1 MKKRIVRLTEND
13 LTRVIRRVIKETNE
27 SELEELLTLD
37 LGDDFE
43 DEEEFDLADSPWD
56 TESVRK
62 ARRARELARRA
73 RELRNNDDYLPDEYE
88 FEDDVYISEIKKLKK
103 RISVMEAKLRNRRKR
118 K

>member
-37 LGDDFE
+37 LGNDFE
-43 DEEEFDLADSPWD
+43 GDKEEYDLANSPWD

-62 ARRARELARRA
+62 ARRAREL
-73 RELRNNDDYLPDEYE
+73 RNNDMYN
-88 FEDDVYISEIKKLKK
+88 SEIKKLKK
-103 RISVMEAKLRNRRKR
+103 RISVMESNLRNRRKR

>member
-1 MKKRIVRLTEND
+1 MKKKIVKLTEND
-13 LTRVIRRVIKETNE
+13 LVRIIEKVVKENKE

-43 DEEEFDLADSPWD
+43 DDEEYDLADSPWD

-62 ARRARELARRA
+62 ARRAREL
-73 RELRNNDDYLPDEYE
+73 RNNDMYN
-88 FEDDVYISEIKKLKK
+88 SEIKKLKK
-103 RISVMEAKLRNRRKR
+103 RISVMESNLRNRRKR

>member
-1 MKKRIVRLTEND
+1 MKKKIVKLTEND
-13 LTRVIRRVIKETNE
+13 LVRIIEKVVKENKE

-43 DEEEFDLADSPWD
+43 DDEEYDLADSRWD

-62 ARRARELARRA
+62 ARRARN
-73 RELRNNDDYLPDEYE
+73 LRNNHDYLPDDYE
-88 FEDDVYISEIKKLKK
+88 FEDDMYISEIKKLKK
-103 RISVMEAKLRNRRKR
+103 RISVMEYNLRNRRKR

>member
-37 LGDDFE
+37 LGNDFE
-43 DEEEFDLADSPWD
+43 GDKEEYDLANSPWD

-73 RELRNNDDYLPDEYE
+73 RELRNNQPDE
-88 FEDDVYISEIKKLKK
+88 SN
-103 RISVMEAKLRNRRKR
+103 LRNRRKR

>member
-1 MKKRIVRLTEND
+1 MKKVIKLTESD
-13 LTRVIRRVIKETNE
+13 LVRIIEKVVKENKE

-43 DEEEFDLADSPWD
+43 DEEEYDLADSPWD

-73 RELRNNDDYLPDEYE
+73 RELRNNDDYYLPDEYE
-88 FEDDVYISEIKKLKK
+88 FEDDMYISEIKKLKK
-103 RISVMEAKLRNRRKR
+103 RISVMEDNLRGRRK
-118 K
+118 